1 MMPRKRVTTETTT
14 TLTDIVVPAGAG
26 VVHEHF
32 RRFDMHDYI
41 SVAVELGDGVSGEW
55 VMARQ
60 DAIAHGIVPED
71 FGGEPVKPG
80 KPPHPHKPEKDNK
93 PAKPEKPAKPDDDDE
108 DDEPDLDLPPDAPE
122 SFA

>member
-1 MMPRKRVTTETTT
+1 MPRKRVTTETTN
-14 TLTDIVVPAGAG
+14 TLVDITVPAGAG

-41 SVAVELGDGVSGEW
+41 SVAVDIAEGVSGEW
-55 VMARQ
+55 VMKRE
-60 DAIAHGIVPED
+60 DAIALGLVPED

-80 KPPHPHKPEKDNK
+80 KPPHPHKPEKDIK
-93 PAKPEKPAKPDDDDE
+93 PPKPPKPEDDE
-108 DDEPDLDLPPDAPE
+108 DDDGDVPDIDLPEKPE